1 MDLQV
6 RGEQAESMVYYVDK
20 IQELEGEVA
29 RIRSLRSSDK
39 LKDKVIGEEDEDDP
53 KKAEEHSEETT
64 TKSKCMGEMVSAVV
78 SREKEDLDEIILTK
92 TRLDKGIQVVMD
104 VPVALP
110 PPPKTVSK
118 GIQVGEKVAPSVP
131 SGPQSSQGGAPV
143 PPPPPPPPPSGPIP
157 SSPCNAPPPPPPV
170 TMSIIEL

>member
-1 MDLQV
+1 
-6 RGEQAESMVYYVDK
+6 MVYYVDK

-39 LKDKVIGEEDEDDP
+39 LKDKVIGEEDENDP

-131 SGPQSSQGGAPV
+131 SGPQSSLAPPSPGLLV
-143 PPPPPPPPPSGPIP
+143 YCLPPPSGP
-157 SSPCNAPPPPPPV
+157 SSSAPG
-170 TMSIIEL
+170 